1 MATDIILNIPFSG
14 QLLEV
19 PADAVVDSVNKIMM
33 TPDERLKLAG
43 IEEGAAA
50 LPIPVSGEERTEG
63 TSTEI
68 RSFTPEDIAVMA
80 AAFGSGG
87 GGGGGAVSSVFGRI
101 GAITAQ
107 NGDYNAGQITDTG
120 SKVLMTVAE
129 RTKLSGI
136 ADGAEVNTVTSV
148 HGRTGTVASASG
160 DYNADQISD
169 TASKVLMT
177 AAERTKLT
185 GIAANADTRPVQVS
199 TPERS
204 AGTETALRS
213 FSPSD
218 VAAMAAIH
226 GGGGG
231 GGAVTSVFGR
241 VGDVDAESGDYTA
254 DLIAETTT
262 AKIMTDAERT
272 KLANVE
278 AGAQVNTVTS
288 VFGRTGT
295 VTSGSTDY
303 NAGQIAE
310 TASRLWLVPAER
322 AKLGGIE
329 AGAQVNTVT
338 SVAGRTGAI
347 VVSKADVALGNV
359 TNDAQL
365 KASLAYSAKATPVAT
380 DKLVILDSADGQP
393 KTITYAQTSSGTPAT
408 FAVSYMAGA
417 PTQTNIP
424 AGVTEVAGTRMP
436 VDLRD
441 VTSVWISTTVSSAA
455 TGGGIVYWR
464 YSTDG
469 GSSWADLTLSA
480 SLTTNGFKTSAEQAP
495 PAPSMIDLCLV
506 SAWTSGGNAAQSPT
520 MLALQLHLRRAAV
533 GLKGAQGDQGPPGNS
548 NPVISNLTGSG
559 TVACPDADIV
569 VVRNTGAMTINLKPG
584 LQRTAVVFSLRGSP
598 NNVTFAAGTGYTIE
612 GNSFTAT
619 SGTATAP
626 VRVTFALDPTLSTR
640 YMRL

>member
-1 MATDIILNIPFSG
+1 LATDIVLNIPFSG

-33 TPDERLKLAG
+33 LPDERLKLAG

-185 GIAANADTRPVQVS
+185 GIAANADTRPTQVS

-231 GGAVTSVFGR
+231 GGAVSSVFGR
-241 VGDVDAESGDYTA
+241 VGDVDADVGDYSA
-254 DLIAETTT
+254 DQIFETTT
-262 AKIMTDAERT
+262 AKIMTDLERT
-272 KLANVE
+272 KLAGIE
-278 AGAQVNTVTS
+278 AGAQINTVTS
-288 VFGRTGT
+288 VFGRTGA
-295 VTSGSTDY
+295 VVSGSSDY
-303 NAGQIAE
+303 TAAQIAE

-347 VVSKADVALGNV
+347 VVTKSDVALGNV

-365 KASLAYSAKATPVAT
+365 KASLAYSAKTTPVAT

-393 KTITYAQTSSGTPAT
+393 KTITYAQTSSGTPASV
-408 FAVSYMAGA
+408 AVSYMAGA

-424 AGVTEVAGTRMP
+424 AGVTEVSGTRMP

-441 VTSVWISTTVSSAA
+441 VTSVWISTTVSNAA

-469 GSSWADLTLSA
+469 GSSWADLTLSV
-480 SLTTNGFKTSAEQAP
+480 SLTTNGFKTAAEQAP
-495 PAPSMIDLCLV
+495 PAPSMIDQCLV
-506 SAWTSGGNAAQSPT
+506 SAWTSGGNVTDDPT
-520 MLALQLHLRRAAV
+520 MLALQLHLRRGYV
-533 GLKGAQGDQGPPGNS
+533 GLKGDQGDQGPPGNN
-548 NPVISNLTGSG
+548 NPVITNLTGSG

-584 LQRTAVVFSLRGSP
+584 LLRTTVVFSLRGSP
-598 NNVTFAAGTGYTIE
+598 NNVTFAAGTGYTID
-612 GNSFTAT
+612 GGSFTAT

-640 YMRL
+640 FLRL

>member
-1 MATDIILNIPFSG
+1 MATDIVLNIPFSG

-33 TPDERLKLAG
+33 TPDERTKLLG
-43 IEEGAAA
+43 IAEGAAV
-50 LPIPVSGEERTEG
+50 LPPQVSAEERTAG
-63 TSTEI
+63 DGVAI
-68 RSFTPEDIAVMA
+68 RSFTPEDVAVMA
-80 AAFGSGG
+80 AAFGGG
-87 GGGGGAVSSVFGRI
+87 GGGSGAISSVFGRI

-136 ADGAEVNTVTSV
+136 ADGAEVNTVASV
-148 HGRTGTVASASG
+148 HGRTGTVASATG

-185 GIAANADTRPVQVS
+185 GIAANADTRPAQVS
-199 TPERS
+199 APERS

-218 VAAMAAIH
+218 VAAMASIH

-241 VGDVDAESGDYTA
+241 VGDVDAESGDYSA

-262 AKIMTDAERT
+262 AKIMTDVERS
-272 KLANVE
+272 KLAAIE
-278 AGAQVNTVTS
+278 SGAQVNTVTS
-288 VFGRTGT
+288 VHGRTGA
-295 VTSGSTDY
+295 VTAGSSDY
-303 NAGQIAE
+303 TAAQIAE

-365 KASLAYSAKATPVAT
+365 KASLAYSAKTTPVAT

-393 KTITYAQTSSGTPAT
+393 KTITYAQTSSGTPAE
-408 FAVSYMAGA
+408 FAVAYPAGS

-424 AGVTEVAGTRMP
+424 ATATEVSGTRIP

-441 VTSVWISTTVSSAA
+441 ASSVFLSCNVSNAA
-455 TGGGIVYWR
+455 TGGGTAYWR

-469 GSSWADLTLSA
+469 GSSWSDLTLTV
-480 SLTTNGFKTSAEQAP
+480 SLTTNGLKSSTEQAP
-495 PAPSMIDLCLV
+495 PAPSKINNCLV
-506 SAWTSGGNAAQSPT
+506 AVWTAGGNTTDDPT
-520 MLALQLHLRRAAV
+520 LSALQLHVRRAAV

-548 NPVISNLTGSG
+548 NPTTAVLTGSG
-559 TVACPDADIV
+559 TVSCPDADIV
-569 VVRNTGAMTINLKPG
+569 VIRNTGAMTINLRPG
-584 LQRTAVVFSLRGSP
+584 LLRTTVIFSLRGGS
-598 NNVTFAAGTGYTIE
+598 NNVSFFGGTGHTIE
-612 GNSFTAT
+612 GGGFTVT

-626 VRVTFALDPTLSTR
+626 VRVTFTIDPALSTQFV
-640 YMRL
+640 RL